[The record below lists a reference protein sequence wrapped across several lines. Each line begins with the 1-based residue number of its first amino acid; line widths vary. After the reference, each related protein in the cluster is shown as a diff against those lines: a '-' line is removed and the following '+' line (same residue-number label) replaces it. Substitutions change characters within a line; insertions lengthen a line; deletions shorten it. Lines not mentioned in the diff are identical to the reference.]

1 MAMPMPENPVP
12 MMTMSLVI
20 TFQILAVSEYDAK
33 VMIDNVKVS
42 RAERQAHTRDSLIE
56 VAREMFLADG
66 YAATSLDKVAVRAGF
81 SKGAVYSNFTG
92 KEELCM
98 AVLDSIHEEQ
108 ITGVVS
114 AFTQDT
120 DLDGRIEAFAVWA
133 REGLGQP
140 RWTALEVEFGAIARQ
155 SPYVATELVKRHREI
170 RAAIAG
176 LVRQVTAEAGLEDVV
191 DADQAATTLL
201 SLGIGLGT
209 LRSLDH
215 TIDVGVFADTMRA
228 LLRGS
233 RG

>member
-1 MAMPMPENPVP
+1 
-12 MMTMSLVI
+12 
-20 TFQILAVSEYDAK
+20 
-33 VMIDNVKVS
+33 
-42 RAERQAHTRDSLIE
+42 
-56 VAREMFLADG
+56 
-66 YAATSLDKVAVRAGF
+66 
-81 SKGAVYSNFTG
+81 
-92 KEELCM
+92 M

-108 ITGVVS
+108 IHGVVT

-120 DLDGRIEAFAVWA
+120 DLEGRIEAFAAWA

-170 RAAIAG
+170 RAAIAQ
-176 LVRQVTAEAGLEDVV
+176 LVRQVTTEAGLEDVI

-215 TIDVGVFADTMRA
+215 TIDVRVFAETMRA

-233 RG
+233 GVSAP

>member
-1 MAMPMPENPVP
+1 
-12 MMTMSLVI
+12 MSSNI
-20 TFQILAVSEYDAK
+20 
-33 VMIDNVKVS
+33 KVS
-42 RAERQAHTRDSLIE
+42 RAQRQAQTREALIA

-66 YAATSLDKVAVRAGF
+66 YNATSLDKVALRAGF
-81 SKGAVYSNFTG
+81 SKGAVYSNFAG

-108 ITGVVS
+108 IIGVVR

-120 DLDGRIEAFAVWA
+120 DLDGRIEAFSAWA

-155 SPYVATELVKRHREI
+155 SSYVATELVKRHRAI
-170 RAAIAG
+170 RVAIAD
-176 LVRQVTAEAGLEDVV
+176 LVRQVTAEAGIEGV
-191 DADQAATTLL
+191 DADQAATALL

-209 LRSLDH
+209 LRSLDQ

-228 LLRGS
+228 LLSGTQA
-233 RG
+233 